1 MSTIAIPDCL
11 VLWQHRSAAATTT
24 TAATREEEKWHAHW
38 QRVCGVCC
46 AAAAAAAVRAD
57 QGESNANQYNAY
69 AKQMRDLIAGWRR
82 NWESPPA
89 LRVRR
94 QAAPHG
100 MACPAMAYQRCGT
113 PPGTIHTRLRRQRDA
128 CLSAAIQQHDDTVC
142 RCGAWQNFT
151 FIEHQLS
158 AYSGT
163 QGAVSGLRWSQQVKI
178 KPLIMIEPL
187 CVQLPRHS
195 GSIAV

>member
-113 PPGTIHTRLRRQRDA
+113 PPGMIHTRLRRQRDA

-142 RCGAWQNFT
+142 RCCAWQNFT

>member
-1 MSTIAIPDCL
+1 VACSLAARVRCVLCRRRRCCRACRSGREQRQPVQRLREADARPHRWLAPQLGVAPSAEGAQAGRTARHGMS
-11 VLWQHRSAAATTT
+11 
-24 TAATREEEKWHAHW
+24 WH
-38 QRVCGVCC
+38 GM
-46 AAAAAAAVRAD
+46 
-57 QGESNANQYNAY
+57 S
-69 AKQMRDLIAGWRR
+69 
-82 NWESPPA
+82 A
-89 LRVRR
+89 LR
-94 QAAPHG
+94 H
-100 MACPAMAYQRCGT
+100 
-113 PPGTIHTRLRRQRDA
+113 PPGMMHTRLRRQRDA

-142 RCGAWQNFT
+142 RCCAWQNFT